1 MPLIHS
7 KRPTAL
13 SKNIATEVRAGKPV
27 KEAAAIA
34 YSIQRRAEHKK
45 SHGGAIEDCPMC
57 NGGKADLDEQSRL
70 NMADGGEVG
79 EVQSSREED
88 EAQDRELMD
97 DEIHNML
104 GEEIMAAIDSKDKKR
119 IMESMEALILSC
131 VNKE

>member
-7 KRPTAL
+7 KKPAAF
-13 SKNIATEVRAGKPV
+13 SKNVSTEMHARKPQ
-27 KEAAAIA
+27 AQSLAIA
-34 YSIQRRAEHKK
+34 YDIKRKAEHKA
-45 SHGGAIEDCPMC
+45 HGGAIEDCPMC

-131 VNKE
+131 LNKE